1 MHSTLVRSSCVAAG
15 VLLFAL
21 GLSAPT
27 PAPAASAARAAVPA
41 GPQAAANPFES
52 EILAFE
58 EADRKQM
65 PPAGGVVFVGS
76 SSFKTWNLEDNFPN
90 RGYINR
96 GFGGSTMADA
106 AYYVDRIAIK
116 YKPRTIVLYEGDNDV
131 NAGVSG
137 EAIVAS
143 LDKFV
148 RTVHAK
154 LPQTK
159 IVFISIKPSIAR
171 WSLVDRM
178 RAANDM
184 IKAYVD
190 RNDNMAYVDA
200 DYVFMGWNH
209 KPRPELYDPQGL
221 LHPSAEGKK
230 IWASLME
237 PFLQDSGAKTAAN

>member
-1 MHSTLVRSSCVAAG
+1 MRLNPSRSYMLAAG
-15 VLLFAL
+15 ALLVAL
-21 GLSAPT
+21 SLSAPQAAIAA
-27 PAPAASAARAAVPA
+27 APAA
-41 GPQAAANPFES
+41 PQAAANPFES
-52 EILAFE
+52 EIVAFE
-58 EADRKQM
+58 DADKKQM
-65 PPAGGVVFVGS
+65 PAAGGVVFVGS
-76 SSFKTWNLEDNFPN
+76 SSFKTWDLEENFPK

-116 YKPRTIVLYEGDNDV
+116 YRPRTIVLYEGDNDV

-137 EAIVAS
+137 EAIVAQ

-154 LPQTK
+154 LPQTR
-159 IVFISIKPSIAR
+159 IVVIAIKPSIAR

-178 RAANDM
+178 RAANEM

-190 RNDNMAYVDA
+190 RNEGIAYVDA

-209 KPRPELYDPQGL
+209 KPRPELYDPKGL

-237 PFLQDSGAKTAAN
+237 PYLQDSGVKTAAN

>member
-1 MHSTLVRSSCVAAG
+1 MRFTLVRSSIFAVAA
-15 VLLFAL
+15 LLFAF
-21 GLSAPT
+21 AAAIH
-27 PAPAASAARAAVPA
+27 PAYAAEGAAAQA
-41 GPQAAANPFES
+41 AAANPFES

-58 EADRKQM
+58 AADKAHM
-65 PPAGGVVFVGS
+65 PALGGVVFVGS
-76 SSFKTWNLEDNFPN
+76 SSFKTWNLEENFPG

-106 AYYVDRIAIK
+106 TYYVDRIAIK

-137 EAIVAS
+137 ELIVAQ
-143 LDKFV
+143 LDQFV
-148 RTVHAK
+148 RAVHAQ
-154 LPQTK
+154 LPQTR
-159 IVFISIKPSIAR
+159 IVVLSIKPSIAR

-184 IKAYVD
+184 IKAYVE
-190 RNDNMAYVDA
+190 RNDNLAYVDA

-209 KPRPELYDPQGL
+209 KPRPELYDPKGK

-230 IWASLME
+230 IWAWLLE
-237 PFLQDSGAKTAAN
+237 PYLKNDSDKEMASN

>member
-1 MHSTLVRSSCVAAG
+1 MRLTLVRSSTFALGA
-15 VLLFAL
+15 LLFAL
-21 GLSAPT
+21 AL
-27 PAPAASAARAAVPA
+27 PASLPASAAERAAS
-41 GPQAAANPFES
+41 QTAAANPFES
-52 EILAFE
+52 EIVAFE
-58 EADRKQM
+58 QADKMRM
-65 PPAGGVVFVGS
+65 PAPGGVVFVGS
-76 SSFKTWNLEDNFPN
+76 SSFKTWNLEENFPN

-137 EAIVAS
+137 EAIVAQ

-148 RTVHAK
+148 RAVHAQ
-154 LPQTK
+154 LPQTR
-159 IVFISIKPSIAR
+159 IVVLSIKPSIAR
-171 WSLVDRM
+171 WALVDRM
-178 RAANDM
+178 RAANEM
-184 IKAYVD
+184 IKAYVE

-209 KPRPELYDPQGL
+209 QPRPELYDPKGK

-230 IWASLME
+230 IWAWLLE
-237 PFLQDSGAKTAAN
+237 PYLKDGSGPEMAAK

>member
-1 MHSTLVRSSCVAAG
+1 MRSTFVRTSIFASGA
-15 VLLFAL
+15 LLFAL
-21 GLSAPT
+21 AIATPT
-27 PAPAASAARAAVPA
+27 QANAAEPAASPGAVA
-41 GPQAAANPFES
+41 HPFES

-58 EADRKQM
+58 AADKTHM
-65 PPAGGVVFVGS
+65 PAPGGVEFVGS
-76 SSFKTWNLEDNFPN
+76 SSFKTWNLEENFPG

-116 YKPRTIVLYEGDNDV
+116 YKPREIVLYEGDNDV
-131 NAGVSG
+131 DAGVSG
-137 EAIVAS
+137 EAIVAQ

-148 RTVHAK
+148 RAVHAK
-154 LPQTK
+154 LPQTR
-159 IVFISIKPSIAR
+159 IVVIAIKPSIAR

-178 RAANDM
+178 RAANEM

-190 RNDNMAYVDA
+190 RNDNLAYVDA

-209 KPRPELYDPQGL
+209 KPRPELYDPKGK

-230 IWASLME
+230 IWAWLLE
-237 PFLQDSGAKTAAN
+237 PYLKNDAAEMASN